1 MSVARPEDPRG
12 REAGAAVAEPTDLVA
27 AVRRYFEARHH
38 VRRGICHLNAGTFA
52 EAAREFTE
60 ASEANPQG
68 DALASYLAPALR
80 GNGSQ
85 SDDTE
90 DPARVLERRPDDV
103 DARIRHALSMWK
115 SGRSRDAIASLR
127 DGLKQNPEAAE
138 LHFQLATLLGACEEA
153 EEAELRFTQAV
164 ALCPDHAD
172 ALVGLAMCEA
182 GRHSPRDAL
191 KHLQRA
197 QRLRPGDARVNLL
210 LTMAV
215 QAAGEQRHSAPMLA
229 AMPGPDAPEPEA
241 VEELSRV
248 IEAEPGFVDAFLSLP
263 ASDVDGEVFE
273 LLAATLKRALR
284 RQPELADLHYHCGR
298 VLARLGR
305 RDEAIDLT
313 ERAVVLD
320 PKFVKALIHLAKLY
334 MQTDRLADAM
344 TRLEESLRLGAE
356 SRHQAGG
363 SGAMG
368 LRKSPGD
375 QRGLRGRPPGAGRSF
390 GLVTRNPPDHARVAG
405 GIRRQS
411 VRSPRTKPATE

>member
-1 MSVARPEDPRG
+1 MSEARQGDPRISA
-12 REAGAAVAEPTDLVA
+12 AGGAVADPVGVAEPMDLVG

-38 VRRGICHLNAGTFA
+38 VRRGICYLNAGTFS
-52 EAAREFTE
+52 EAARAFTE
-60 ASEANPQG
+60 ASKANPRG
-68 DALASYLAPALR
+68 EPLASYLAPALR
-80 GNGSQ
+80 GDGGPA
-85 SDDTE
+85 DATE
-90 DPARVLERRPDDV
+90 PPAQVLERRPDDV
-103 DARIRHALSMWK
+103 DARIRHALSLWK
-115 SGRSRDAIASLR
+115 SGRSRDALASLR
-127 DGLKQNPEAAE
+127 DGLQQNPEAAE
-138 LHFQLATLLGACEEA
+138 LHFQLATLLGASDET

-182 GRHSPRDAL
+182 ARQSPRDAL

-210 LTMAV
+210 LTMAI
-215 QAAGEQRHSAPMLA
+215 QAAREQGHPAPTLA
-229 AMPGPDAPEPEA
+229 AMPGPDDTEPEV

-263 ASDVDGEVFE
+263 TSDVDHEVFG

-305 RDEAIDLT
+305 PREAINLT
-313 ERAVVLD
+313 ERAVALD

-344 TRLEESLRLGAE
+344 TRLEETLRLGAE
-356 SRHQAGG
+356 YADTYYLLGNLYRDTNQ
-363 SGAMG
+363 M
-368 LRKSPGD
+368 D
-375 QRGLRGRPPGAGRSF
+375 W
-390 GLVTRNPPDHARVAG
+390 ARWAYG
-405 GIRRQS
+405 KALGINEAYEAARRALADL
-411 VRSPRTKPATE
+411 PAS